1 MKLLTRGSTLALVQT
16 ERVASSLRFLGID
29 VDIERVSTKGDRDT
43 ISPLC
48 SFGGSGAFSSCIE
61 EALLRGMGDGAVHSL
76 KDLPSCCREGLEI
89 AAVCPRDSV
98 EDLLLCREEQNLE
111 NLPRGAVVGTSS
123 PRRRAQLLRRRP
135 DLSVRELRGN
145 VATRLQKLHDGLYD
159 AIVLAHAGLERLD
172 IRTPNT
178 TPLPFL
184 PAPCQ
189 GIIALEAPLNGALFP
204 LGERITD
211 RETHLCS
218 IAERS
223 LLRTLG
229 VGCHVPFAA
238 LAELHGETMLLR
250 AEILECDGRD
260 SVSLTFE
267 RTVGT
272 DEEALDAGRSLGG
285 LFRNEPRAARLLK
298 ACAVPPPPR
307 KEERTQRAGGPS
319 VCTAAL
325 AGGDLR

>member
-16 ERVASSLRFLGID
+16 ERVASSLRFLGLD
-29 VDIERVSTKGDRDT
+29 VDLDPVSTKADRDT

-123 PRRRAQLLRRRP
+123 PRRRAQLLRLRP

-159 AIVLAHAGLERLD
+159 AIVLAHAGLDRLG
-172 IRTPNT
+172 IRTQNT
-178 TPLPFL
+178 MPLPFL

-204 LGERITD
+204 LGERITEKGIGNGISVLIFAGIVS
-211 RETHLCS
+211 RYPSYVGQALIGQMGIMEWIILLAV
-218 IAERS
+218 IAAIIIALNMK
-223 LLRTLG
+223 LLWD
-229 VGCHVPFAA
+229 
-238 LAELHGETMLLR
+238 LAVR
-250 AEILECDGRD
+250 
-260 SVSLTFE
+260 
-267 RTVGT
+267 
-272 DEEALDAGRSLGG
+272 
-285 LFRNEPRAARLLK
+285 
-298 ACAVPPPPR
+298 
-307 KEERTQRAGGPS
+307 
-319 VCTAAL
+319 
-325 AGGDLR
+325 